1 MNILVLGGG
10 DSPERDVSLRSAAA
24 VTKAASELGHTV
36 AQLDPRDDASLLET
50 ALAKADIVL
59 PILHGAGGEDGQ
71 IQRLIE
77 AAGKPYLG
85 AGVAASELCFDKVL
99 YKKMLLEHHI
109 LTPAYEVV
117 DKNGF
122 KKSPLVQRPFVLKP
136 FDGGS
141 SLNTF
146 IVRDPAHL
154 PAGVEDALRSHP
166 QMLLEEL
173 IEGTEVTAGVLD
185 QTALPVVEI
194 VPPQGQEFDYENKYN
209 GATQELCPP
218 QHVSLADQ
226 LAARQLAETVHLLTG
241 CHHLSRTDI
250 IITPEHHLYVLE
262 TNTIPGLTDQSL
274 FPKAAAAAGIAWP
287 GLVKQFIDLAT
298 GQPSN
303 RS

>member
-1 MNILVLGGG
+1 
-10 DSPERDVSLRSAAA
+10 
-24 VTKAASELGHTV
+24 
-36 AQLDPRDDASLLET
+36 
-50 ALAKADIVL
+50 
-59 PILHGAGGEDGQ
+59 
-71 IQRLIE
+71 
-77 AAGKPYLG
+77 
-85 AGVAASELCFDKVL
+85 
-99 YKKMLLEHHI
+99 
-109 LTPAYEVV
+109 
-117 DKNGF
+117 
-122 KKSPLVQRPFVLKP
+122 
-136 FDGGS
+136 
-141 SLNTF
+141 
-146 IVRDPAHL
+146 
-154 PAGVEDALRSHP
+154 
-166 QMLLEEL
+166 MLLEEL
-173 IEGTEVTAGVLD
+173 IEGTEVTVGVLD

-274 FPKAAAAAGIAWP
+274 FPKAAAAAGIAWS